1 MNWLASLT
9 VRQFGFTLAG
19 VIFLAD
25 QAHKFWMLEIFDI
38 RRHQPVHVAPF
49 LDLVIAWN
57 PGISYSLLRADS
69 AFGRWALVGATGI
82 IIALLLVWLWKAT
95 HKRLACGLGLI
106 AGGALGNLLDRIL
119 YGAVADF
126 FHFYVDTENWGRLSW
141 YVFNVADVAI
151 VAGVAVLLYD
161 SFRAE
166 PQMVADE
173 PKPDAGS
180 PPPDGVR

>member
-1 MNWLASLT
+1 MNWLASLS
-9 VRQFGFTLAG
+9 VRQFGFALA
-19 VIFLAD
+19 VAIFAAD

-38 RRHQPVHVAPF
+38 RRHQPVHVTPF

-69 AFGRWALVGATGI
+69 PLGRWALVGATGFI
-82 IIALLLVWLWKAT
+82 IVLLLVWLWKAT

-126 FHFYVDTENWGRLSW
+126 FHFFIDTENWGRLSW

-161 SFRAE
+161 SLRPE
-166 PQMVADE
+166 PPAAAG
-173 PKPDAGS
+173 DAPES
-180 PPPDGVR
+180 PPAPQDSVR